1 MAVFVI
7 PAYNEEA
14 IVPRLLADLE
24 SRPDLW
30 RDGGRVVLV
39 DDGSTDRTIDVA
51 RAHRGELP
59 VEVLVAERNGGPG
72 KAFDR
77 GFRHVLERCG
87 DDELIVTLESDT
99 TSDLDA
105 VEAMLA
111 AAAAGADIVLASHH
125 GTGELANVSAHRR
138 FLSRAASSVIRRGGG
153 LDASTVSSFFRV
165 YRAETLRAGYER
177 YGEQLIQERGFACKA
192 EILIK
197 LSRMGIRVA
206 EVPVTLDW
214 AKREGESKMKV
225 LPTMGGYARLMA
237 RQTFARARS

>member
-14 IVPRLLADLE
+14 NVPRLLADLE

-39 DDGSTDRTIDVA
+39 DDGSTDRTVDVA

-77 GFRHVLERCG
+77 GFRHVLETCG
-87 DDELIVTLESDT
+87 HDELIVTLESDT

-111 AAAAGADIVLASHH
+111 AAGGGADIVLASHH

-165 YRAETLRAGYER
+165 YRAETLRAGYGR
-177 YGEQLIQERGFACKA
+177 YGESLIQERGFACKA

-197 LSRMGIRVA
+197 LSRMGITVA

>member
-14 IVPRLLADLE
+14 NVPRLLADLE

-30 RDGGRVVLV
+30 RNGGRVVLV
-39 DDGSTDRTIDVA
+39 DDGSTDRTVEVA
-51 RAHRGELP
+51 RAHVGELP
-59 VEVLVAERNGGPG
+59 VEVLVAERNAGPG

-77 GFRHVLERCG
+77 GFRHALTFCRE
-87 DDELIVTLESDT
+87 DDLIVTLESDT

-105 VEAMLA
+105 VEAMMA
-111 AAAAGADIVLASHH
+111 AADAGADIVLASHH
-125 GTGELANVSAHRR
+125 GNGALANVSAHRR

-165 YRAETLRAGYER
+165 YRTAVLRRGYDA
-177 YGEQLIQERGFACKA
+177 YGETLIQERGFACKA

-197 LSRMGIRVA
+197 LSRMGITVA

-214 AKREGESKMKV
+214 SKREGASKMKV

>member
-14 IVPRLLADLE
+14 NIPRLLADLE

-30 RDGGRVVLV
+30 RDGGWVILA
-39 DDGSTDRTIDVA
+39 DDGSTDRTVEVA
-51 RAHRGELP
+51 RAHEGDLP

-77 GFRHVLERCG
+77 GFRRALAFCRE
-87 DDELIVTLESDT
+87 DELIVTLESDT

-105 VEAMLA
+105 VEAMMA
-111 AAAAGADIVLASHH
+111 AARAGADVVLASHH

-138 FLSRAASSVIRRGGG
+138 FLSRAASSVIRRSGG

-165 YRAETLRAGYER
+165 YRASVLHRGYQA
-177 YGEQLIQERGFACKA
+177 YGEELIQERGFACKA

-197 LSRMGIRVA
+197 LSRMGITVA
-206 EVPVTLDW
+206 EVPVILDW
-214 AKREGESKMKV
+214 SKREGESKMKV
-225 LPTMGGYARLMA
+225 LPTMGGYARMMA
-237 RQTFARARS
+237 RHTFAKART

>member
-7 PAYNEEA
+7 PAFNEEA
-14 IVPRLLADLE
+14 NVPRLLADLE

-30 RDGGRVVLV
+30 SDGGRVLLV
-39 DDGSTDRTIDVA
+39 DDGSTDRTVEVA
-51 RAHRGELP
+51 RAHGGDLP
-59 VEVLVAERNGGPG
+59 VEVLVAERNAGPG

-77 GFRHVLERCG
+77 GFTRALAFCD

-105 VEAMLA
+105 LEAMLA
-111 AAAAGADIVLASHH
+111 AAQAGADVVLASHH
-125 GTGELANVSAHRR
+125 GSGELANVSRHRR

-165 YRAETLRAGYER
+165 YTAAVLRRGYDS
-177 YGEQLIQERGFACKA
+177 YGDGFIRERGFACKA
-192 EILIK
+192 EILMK
-197 LSRMGIRVA
+197 LSSLGITIA
-206 EVPVTLDW
+206 EVPVILDW
-214 AKREGESKMKV
+214 SRREGASKMKV

-237 RQTFARARS
+237 RQAVARARS

>member
-1 MAVFVI
+1 M
-7 PAYNEEA
+7 
-14 IVPRLLADLE
+14 
-24 SRPDLW
+24 
-30 RDGGRVVLV
+30 
-39 DDGSTDRTIDVA
+39 
-51 RAHRGELP
+51 
-59 VEVLVAERNGGPG
+59 
-72 KAFDR
+72 
-77 GFRHVLERCG
+77 
-87 DDELIVTLESDT
+87 
-99 TSDLDA
+99 
-105 VEAMLA
+105 
-111 AAAAGADIVLASHH
+111 
-125 GTGELANVSAHRR
+125 SAHRR

>member
-14 IVPRLLADLE
+14 NIPRLLADLE
-24 SRPDLW
+24 SRPELW
-30 RDGGRVVLV
+30 RGGWVILA
-39 DDGSTDRTIDVA
+39 DDGSSDRTVEVA
-51 RAHRGELP
+51 RAHDGDLP

-77 GFRHVLERCG
+77 GFRRALTFCAE
-87 DDELIVTLESDT
+87 DELIVTLESDT

-105 VEAMLA
+105 LEAMLA
-111 AAAAGADIVLASHH
+111 AARGGADVVLASHH

-165 YRAETLRAGYER
+165 YRASVLHRGYER
-177 YGEQLIQERGFACKA
+177 YGDTFIQERGFACKA

-197 LSRMGIRVA
+197 LSRMGITVA

-214 AKREGESKMKV
+214 SKREGASKMKV

>member
-14 IVPRLLADLE
+14 NVPRLLADLE
-24 SRPDLW
+24 TRPDLW
-30 RDGGRVVLV
+30 RYGGRVVLV
-39 DDGSTDRTIDVA
+39 DDGSTDRTVEVA
-51 RAHRGELP
+51 RAHTGELP

-77 GFRHVLERCG
+77 GFRHVLALCG

-111 AAAAGADIVLASHH
+111 AAGAGADIVLASHH

-165 YRAETLRAGYER
+165 YRVQVLRDGYER
-177 YGEQLIQERGFACKA
+177 YGDNLIQERGFACKA

-197 LSRMGIRVA
+197 LSRMGITVA

-214 AKREGESKMKV
+214 GKREGASKMKV

>member
-7 PAYNEEA
+7 PAFNEEA
-14 IVPRLLADLE
+14 NVPRLLADLE

-30 RDGGRVVLV
+30 RDGGWVVLV
-39 DDGSTDRTIDVA
+39 DDGSTDDTIAAA
-51 RAHRGELP
+51 RAHDGDLP
-59 VEVLVAERNGGPG
+59 VEVLPLVRNQGPG

-77 GFRHVLERCG
+77 GFRRALTFCSP
-87 DDELIVTLESDT
+87 DELIVTLESDT

-105 VEAMLA
+105 VEAMMA
-111 AAAAGADIVLASHH
+111 AADAGADVVLASHH

-165 YRAETLRAGYER
+165 YRASVLERGYAA
-177 YGEQLIQERGFACKA
+177 YGDGFIRERGFACKA
-192 EILIK
+192 EILMN
-197 LSRMGIRVA
+197 LSRLGITIA

-214 AKREGESKMKV
+214 SKREGESKMKV

-237 RQTFARARS
+237 RHTFARARS

>member
-1 MAVFVI
+1 
-7 PAYNEEA
+7 
-14 IVPRLLADLE
+14 
-24 SRPDLW
+24 
-30 RDGGRVVLV
+30 
-39 DDGSTDRTIDVA
+39 
-51 RAHRGELP
+51 
-59 VEVLVAERNGGPG
+59 
-72 KAFDR
+72 
-77 GFRHVLERCG
+77 VLETCG
-87 DDELIVTLESDT
+87 HDELIVTLESDT

-111 AAAAGADIVLASHH
+111 AAGGGADIVLASHH

-165 YRAETLRAGYER
+165 YRAETLRAGYGR
-177 YGEQLIQERGFACKA
+177 YGESLIQERGFACKA

-197 LSRMGIRVA
+197 LSRMGITVA

>member
-14 IVPRLLADLE
+14 NVPRLLADLE

-39 DDGSTDRTIDVA
+39 DDGSTDRTVDVA

-72 KAFDR
+72 QAFDR

-105 VEAMLA
+105 VEAMLG

-177 YGEQLIQERGFACKA
+177 YGESLIQERGFACKA

-197 LSRMGIRVA
+197 LSRMGITVA

-214 AKREGESKMKV
+214 AKREGVSKMKV

>member
-14 IVPRLLADLE
+14 NVPRLLADLE

-39 DDGSTDRTIDVA
+39 DDGSTDRTVDVA
-51 RAHRGELP
+51 HAHRGELP

-87 DDELIVTLESDT
+87 DGELIVTLESDT

-105 VEAMLA
+105 VEAMMA
-111 AAAAGADIVLASHH
+111 AARAGADVVLASHH

-165 YRAETLRAGYER
+165 YRAGTLRAGYER
-177 YGEQLIQERGFACKA
+177 FGENLIQERGFACKA

-197 LSRMGIRVA
+197 LSRMGITVA

>member
-14 IVPRLLADLE
+14 NVPRLLADLE

-39 DDGSTDRTIDVA
+39 DDGSTDRTVDVA

-72 KAFDR
+72 QAFDR

-105 VEAMLA
+105 VEAMLG

-177 YGEQLIQERGFACKA
+177 YGESLIQERGFACKA

-197 LSRMGIRVA
+197 LSRMGITVA

>member
-1 MAVFVI
+1 MAFFVI

-14 IVPRLLADLE
+14 NVPRLLADLE

-30 RDGGRVVLV
+30 RDGGRVILV
-39 DDGSTDRTIDVA
+39 DDGSTDRTVDVA

-165 YRAETLRAGYER
+165 YRAGTLRAGYER
-177 YGEQLIQERGFACKA
+177 YGENLIQERGFACKA

-197 LSRMGIRVA
+197 LSRLGITVA
-206 EVPVTLDW
+206 EVPVILDW
-214 AKREGESKMKV
+214 SKREGESKMKV
-225 LPTMGGYARLMA
+225 LPTMGGYARMMA
-237 RQTFARARS
+237 RHTFAKART

>member
-14 IVPRLLADLE
+14 NVPRLLADLE

-39 DDGSTDRTIDVA
+39 DDGSTDRTVDVA
-51 RAHRGELP
+51 RAHRGVLP